1 MRIIFGKWFT
11 SLSFT
16 ATLLSVVILN
26 SHTTFADVSGAV
38 GTFRL
43 SVPAAC
49 TMGGTGT
56 AHAASMD
63 PGTYSGA
70 TGSEYENGIGKT
82 TLTVVCNDG
91 SGFSIYAVGYSDNKL
106 EGENRNKL
114 IGARTGSVIDTKPYV
129 AGDAISNWS
138 MKLTKIEDP
147 TESYNPQNLTI
158 QSDTEGTFSS
168 WHSVPSTYAKV
179 AEYHANTGLSNTD
192 ATLGVKL
199 ETTYAAFISSS
210 QPADTYAGQVK
221 YTMVHPYNEAPPEPQ
236 SSTAGCINYFA
247 NAANA
252 EGTMGCQSANDGES
266 IDLLASNFSREG
278 YGFAGWSNKY
288 DYATNTDSD
297 LEFYGPQE
305 TITVPEGT
313 TAHGLSLYAIWIKSQ
328 GSLQDSTKVASL
340 CGTGPD
346 SLTQAPTDG
355 TANLSSVSALTD
367 QRDNQTYAIAK
378 LADGKCWMIENLR
391 LEAEDSRGNNRFNP
405 SITNESLAQGY
416 NKSTTYGDF
425 IGLANSEIDHFSNS
439 TEANSVYYSGTQSGT
454 ASIDIGTTNYP
465 NYRMP
470 RYNNSNT
477 SIRASNPST
486 NESAMYSYGNYYT
499 WHAATANLSFN
510 DTNNRSFI
518 STSLCPSGWR
528 LPQGGNKTRIESNHD
543 NDYWGLIVDAINNEV
558 GPFNYVE
565 NVYPY
570 FTGSTEAYPV
580 AIELRSYPNN
590 VLYSGYFDK
599 ASVKGRGNHVRYW
612 SSTAL
617 GTSNSYNL
625 RLSDANVYP
634 GTDYNS
640 KIYGYSVRCIVR
652 P

>member
-1 MRIIFGKWFT
+1 
-11 SLSFT
+11 
-16 ATLLSVVILN
+16 
-26 SHTTFADVSGAV
+26 
-38 GTFRL
+38 
-43 SVPAAC
+43 
-49 TMGGTGT
+49 MGGTGT

-82 TLTVVCNDG
+82 TLAVVCNDG
-91 SGFSIYAVGYSDNKL
+91 GGFSIYAVGYSDNKL
-106 EGENRNKL
+106 EGENHNRL
-114 IGARTGSVIDTKPYV
+114 IGARTGSVIDTKPYA
-129 AGDAISNWS
+129 AGDTISNWS

-168 WHSVPSTYAKV
+168 WHSVPSTYVKV

-236 SSTAGCINYFA
+236 PSTAGCINYFA

-297 LEFYGPQE
+297 LKFYGPQE

-340 CGTGPD
+340 CGTGSD

-391 LEAEDSRGNNRFNP
+391 LDNTAELTIQNTNNPLNDG
-405 SITNESLAQGY
+405 TKVTLKHN
-416 NKSTTYGDF
+416 YGDSETYNT
-425 IGLANSEIDHFSNS
+425 LSMNSS
-439 TEANSVYYSGTQSGT
+439 EAYDAET
-454 ASIDIGTTNYP
+454 AP
-465 NYRMP
+465 NGWC
-470 RYNNSNT
+470 NT
-477 SIRASNPST
+477 STATCIDQSRVRTDNTINRSVNPT
-486 NESAMYSYGNYYT
+486 ENKGNMYSYGNYYN
-499 WHAATANLSFN
+499 WYSATAGRGTYSFN
-510 DTNNRSFI
+510 TNNNSVPGDI
-518 STSLCPSGWR
+518 CPFGWR
-528 LPQGGNKTRIESNHD
+528 LPRGGSKSRIESNHD
-543 NDYWGLIVDAINNEV
+543 NDFWNLTVDALNNGV
-558 GPFNYVE
+558 KPTNYDSDSKPAYSGV
-565 NVYPY
+565 N
-570 FTGSTEAYPV
+570 EATPV
-580 AIELRSYPNN
+580 ISRLTSYPNN
-590 VLYSGYFDK
+590 FTKSGS
-599 ASVKGRGNHVRYW
+599 AGSSGTLSNRGHFIVYW
-612 SSTAL
+612 SSTAH
-617 GTSNSYNL
+617 SVSSYV
-625 RLSDANVYP
+625 LSTQYDSYASP
-634 GTDYNS
+634 GTVDNYKYNGRP
-640 KIYGYSVRCIVR
+640 IRCVASDT
-652 P
+652 